1 MSGRSDQTFVFDE
14 GPLSHFTQA
23 GWLGL
28 LELYVGEGRAW
39 LPDTVHAELSR
50 GVDSHPHLRQ
60 VLDAPWLSLRTVGDP
75 ENMTFGFY
83 YGRLVDVPPT
93 NVGECGVLALA
104 EAHAAVAVIDDGTA
118 RKLAQIRGVT
128 VKTSI
133 SILCDLIN
141 EGHLALSSAEHVAD
155 RLLRTEYRLPFKEG
169 NFRQFVTERGLVDP
183 YG

>member
-1 MSGRSDQTFVFDE
+1 MSSRSDRTFVFDE
-14 GPLSHFTQA
+14 GPLSHFTEA

-39 LPDTVHAELSR
+39 LPDTVHAELGR

-60 VLDAPWLSLRTVGDP
+60 VLGASWLTLKTVGDS
-75 ENMTFGFY
+75 EIMTFAFY
-83 YGRLVDVPPT
+83 HGRLVDLPPA

-104 EAHAAVAVIDDGTA
+104 EVHSAVAVIDDGTA
-118 RKLAQIRGVT
+118 RRLAGVRGVA

-133 SILCDLIN
+133 AVLCDLIN
-141 EGHLALSSAEHVAD
+141 EGHLTLSTAEHVAD
-155 RLLRTEYRLPFKEG
+155 RLLRTEYRLPFREG
-169 NFRQFVTERGLVDP
+169 DFRRFVTERGLVDP